1 MNMIMPSN
9 GVYFMEL
16 IAFNVSIL
24 EKLGVLTIFKYNI
37 YLVDKSFVLR
47 FVQYFIFFS
56 TIEQLPRKLQYLIL
70 VLFYWPIKP

>member
-47 FVQYFIFFS
+47 FVQYFIFF
-56 TIEQLPRKLQYLIL
+56 
-70 VLFYWPIKP
+70 

>member
-47 FVQYFIFFS
+47 FVQYFIFFLV
-56 TIEQLPRKLQYLIL
+56 QLNNYPESSNT
-70 VLFYWPIKP
+70 